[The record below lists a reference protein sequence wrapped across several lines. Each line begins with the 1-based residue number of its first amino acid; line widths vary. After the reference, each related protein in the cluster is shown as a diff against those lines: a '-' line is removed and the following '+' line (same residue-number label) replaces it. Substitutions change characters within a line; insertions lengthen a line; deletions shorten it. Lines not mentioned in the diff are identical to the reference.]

1 MHVNRSRFLLLTA
14 SLAMSACNSKTDTK
28 SDEKAEDAPAA
39 AEKAP
44 EAAKEA
50 PEAENPDPEAPAK
63 EFGIK
68 GTPEPGPEGDAL
80 PPIEPEAEDAP
91 APSPIKE

>member
-1 MHVNRSRFLLLTA
+1 MDVDRSRFLLLTA
-14 SLAMSACNSKTDTK
+14 ALAVAACNNKTETK
-28 SDEKAEDAPAA
+28 PDAKTKEAPAA
-39 AEKAP
+39 K
-44 EAAKEA
+44 KEA
-50 PEAENPDPEAPAK
+50 PAADKQEPEPEAK

-80 PPIEPEAEDAP
+80 PPIEPEPEEVP